1 MAKGIIDSSANFG
14 IQNWFFVKKDSSDGT
29 FDYFIFQNKKS
40 TVLIMKADKTFENV
54 LYYIA
59 NGDFDT
65 IVAGKAG
72 YTYLKPGE
80 LQDPKIS

>member
-1 MAKGIIDSSANFG
+1 MSGLIDSSLGFG
-14 IQNWFFVKKDSSDGT
+14 IQNWFFVKKDGADGT
-29 FDYFIFQNKKS
+29 YDYFIFQNKKS
-40 TVLIMKADKTFENV
+40 TVLIMKADKVFENV
-54 LYYIA
+54 LYYVA

-80 LQDPKIS
+80 LKDPKLS